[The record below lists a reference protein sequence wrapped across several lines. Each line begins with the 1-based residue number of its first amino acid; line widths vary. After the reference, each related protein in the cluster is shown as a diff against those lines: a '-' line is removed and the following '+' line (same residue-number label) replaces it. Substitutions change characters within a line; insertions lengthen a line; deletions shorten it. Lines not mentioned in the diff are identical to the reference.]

1 MTDSMDKSLSKLQE
15 LVKGREACSPWGHK
29 ESVTTEQQTDGLM
42 QTDDS
47 LENSLMLGKIEGS
60 SRRGQQRMRW
70 LDGITNE
77 VNMNLGKFQ
86 EMVRDRSRCCQES
99 DMTGRLNNNNCIW
112 YAAALEVV
120 VVQSFSH
127 VCLRLHGL
135 QHARLPCFTI
145 SWSLLKFISME
156 SVMPSNHLILWCPLL
171 LLPSIFPSVRVFS
184 NESALSI
191 RWPKYWSFSFNI
203 CPSNE
208 YSELISFRIDLIPL
222 QSKGLSRVFSNTTV

>member
-1 MTDSMDKSLSKLQE
+1 MDGITDPMDKSLSKLQE

-29 ESVTTEQQTDGLM
+29 ESVTTKRQTDRLM

-60 SRRGQQRMRW
+60 SRRGQQRMTW
-70 LDGITNE
+70 LDVITNE

-86 EMVRDRSRCCQES
+86 EMVRDSSWCCQESDMKKKKKKAS

-127 VCLRLHGL
+127 VCSQLHGL

-171 LLPSIFPSVRVFS
+171 LLPSIFP
-184 NESALSI
+184 
-191 RWPKYWSFSFNI
+191 
-203 CPSNE
+203 C
-208 YSELISFRIDLIPL
+208 
-222 QSKGLSRVFSNTTV
+222 QSLFQ